1 MEEQLRVKGA
11 DMKAV
16 AVKDVAN
23 AKGNITYTQ
32 DAKTVTVKGDNFN
45 ATFSL
50 TDGALNSL
58 SYGGNTVFAEGNGPK
73 LDAFR
78 APTDNDAGIGYPN
91 AWFKF
96 GLYDLDHHVVGKPT
110 VMKQKDGSL
119 QISMTVES
127 QGKEGCKQVY
137 SNRDR
142 DPQSA
147 YRFGVDKQKLGKDD
161 LKFITNQIYTIY
173 KDGSIELNSA
183 ISANRNS
190 IILPRIGYAMKL
202 PNTYKQFDY
211 YGRGPVNNY
220 NDRKTGQFIEH
231 HRGVVGE
238 QDILLPKPQSMGNRE
253 EVRWC
258 ALTEQGK
265 QSVVFVADSTMSVS
279 ALPWSAQQMTVVA
292 HANELPASDGT
303 YLHLDAKVTGL
314 GGASCGQGGPLKDD
328 RTYSQNYNFGF
339 VIRPAQ
345 ATAAAVAEASKVSLS
360 GEQPISIEHKQ
371 TGKVLLSTPAK
382 NRTIVYA
389 LNGTK
394 KPTVYTGAIDM
405 SKGGTIT
412 TWYKETPGQK
422 TTMAFDKVDFVPL
435 QIAFVSSEEPEEGDA
450 VNLVDGDETTI
461 WHTMYSITLA
471 KYPHWVDFDA
481 SEPKTIK
488 GFKFM
493 PRQDTGYGRIK
504 NYEIYVSND
513 GKTWGNAILKGE
525 FDRSGELKTVMFDKP
540 VKARYVRFRALNA
553 HYGVDYASAAEFSL
567 IAE

>member
-1 MEEQLRVKGA
+1 
-11 DMKAV
+11 
-16 AVKDVAN
+16 
-23 AKGNITYTQ
+23 
-32 DAKTVTVKGDNFN
+32 
-45 ATFSL
+45 
-50 TDGALNSL
+50 
-58 SYGGNTVFAEGNGPK
+58 
-73 LDAFR
+73 
-78 APTDNDAGIGYPN
+78 
-91 AWFKF
+91 
-96 GLYDLDHHVVGKPT
+96 
-110 VMKQKDGSL
+110 
-119 QISMTVES
+119 
-127 QGKEGCKQVY
+127 
-137 SNRDR
+137 
-142 DPQSA
+142 
-147 YRFGVDKQKLGKDD
+147 
-161 LKFITNQIYTIY
+161 
-173 KDGSIELNSA
+173 
-183 ISANRNS
+183 
-190 IILPRIGYAMKL
+190 MKL

-231 HRGVVGE
+231 HRGIVGE

-345 ATAAAVAEASKVSLS
+345 ATASAVAEASKVSLS

-389 LNGTK
+389 LNGAK

-412 TWYKETPGQK
+412 TWYKETPSQK
-422 TTMAFDKVDFVPL
+422 TSMTFDKVDFVPL